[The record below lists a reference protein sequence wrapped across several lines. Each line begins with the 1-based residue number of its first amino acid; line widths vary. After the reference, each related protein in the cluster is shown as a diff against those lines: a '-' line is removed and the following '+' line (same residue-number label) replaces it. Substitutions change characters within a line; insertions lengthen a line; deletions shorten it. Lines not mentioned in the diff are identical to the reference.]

1 MFCRAAEESAGG
13 HISVVSID
21 IGASVLPRAGKHPTM
36 STTPQTAY
44 GQGPIAQTGTGL
56 NYSGKY
62 IRYIKIPE
70 IKPQGVLPESSTK
83 RAVRAPN
90 KVVP

>member
-1 MFCRAAEESAGG
+1 MQPAE
-13 HISVVSID
+13 D
-21 IGASVLPRAGKHPTM
+21 PDYRYQGKCPTQGWQAPNNVHP
-36 STTPQTAY
+36 SSSCLQTNLY
-44 GQGPIAQTGTGL
+44 AQTGTGL

-70 IKPQGVLPESSTK
+70 MKPQGMLPESSTK

-90 KVVP
+90 KAEPRGSVQ